1 MPTYAVTGCTI
12 ALVRIR
18 LQLDME
24 NTALTNVT
32 HASPPMT
39 SDVQLIADSELLD
52 TSMIIDKIH
61 HLKSRLKSASDNLEK
76 PLNICG
82 NELFIK

>member
-12 ALVRIR
+12 ALVRIC

-24 NTALTNVT
+24 NTTLTNVA
-32 HASPPMT
+32 HARTPMT